1 MRSSIVFPVETH
13 AAKGAAKD
21 LGSYTLKDPL
31 KYFATLP
38 AFRIAALFLSCL
50 SAPLMASTLPDH
62 HRPDGTFVNTDGA
75 AIDKSIKD
83 LWRAFNEQEKPDPVT
98 FPVLS
103 VKPQALANPSQSQ
116 LLWVGHSTF
125 LIQSDGMNILT
136 DPQFSRRSSPLSFAG
151 PERTSALPVS
161 TDDLPPIDAV
171 VISHNHY
178 DHLDEASVKALQL
191 RQSQNPP
198 HFFVPLGLAGWF
210 HDLGIYNV
218 TELDWW
224 QSATIGNAR
233 FYAVPVKHWSA
244 RGVLDRNQSLW
255 AGWVI
260 DLPAQAG
267 LPGQRLLHVGDSGYS
282 QDFRAIGECFEDI
295 SLAMMPIGAY
305 DPRWFMKDAHMNP
318 EEAVQAFLDTGA
330 ATAVGMHWGTFIL
343 TFEAM
348 TEPPQRLKAAASE
361 AGLKEGVFTVMQHGE
376 IRPLPAGSIIPAPQ
390 CDTTSVSL
398 TQSEH

>member
-1 MRSSIVFPVETH
+1 MPAETNAVKGILYGVHTCFH
-13 AAKGAAKD
+13 ALSVLRG
-21 LGSYTLKDPL
+21 
-31 KYFATLP
+31 ATLNSML
-38 AFRIAALFLSCL
+38 IAGVATSGLV
-50 SAPLMASTLPDH
+50 APVMASTAPEH
-62 HRPDGTFVNTDGA
+62 HKPDGSFVNTDGA
-75 AIDKSIKD
+75 AIDKSLKD

-98 FPVLS
+98 FPVRA
-103 VKPQALANPSQSQ
+103 VEPQSLKDPDQSQ

-151 PERTSALPVS
+151 PERTSALPLS

-191 RQSQNPP
+191 KQTENPP
-198 HFFVPLGLAGWF
+198 QFFVPLGLADWF
-210 HDLGIYNV
+210 HDIGIYNV

-224 QSATIGNAR
+224 QSVRLGDAR

-244 RGVLDRNQSLW
+244 RGLLDRNQSLW
-255 AGWVI
+255 AGWII

-282 QDFRAIGECFEDI
+282 QDFQTIGECFQDI

-330 ATAVGMHWGTFIL
+330 ASAVGMHWGTFIL

-348 TEPPQRLKAAASE
+348 TEPPVRLKAAASE
-361 AGLKEGVFTVMQHGE
+361 AGLEEGVFTVMQHGE
-376 IRPLPAGSIIPAPQ
+376 ARPLPADRMIPAPR
-390 CDTTSVSL
+390 CDITSVSL